1 MTPCWNSCFSLIAT
15 ILCMKMKSN
24 LSIFKILEEWKW
36 TIDHE
41 QSLLFGEI
49 RRTSQKNRRKQNK
62 KKEEN
67 WWYTPSETSPWSEAH
82 ENFFH
87 PNIARIICLWLVL
100 YSCSLNIACAQI
112 TQQCSWR
119 VFHFLKIVQIKEYDL
134 VLLVTLNTHFLL
146 VKR

>member
-1 MTPCWNSCFSLIAT
+1 MTPCWHSCFSLIAT
-15 ILCMKMKSN
+15 ILCMKIKSN
-24 LSIFKILEEWKW
+24 LSTFKILEEWKW

-67 WWYTPSETSPWSEAH
+67 CWYTPSETSPWSEAH

-100 YSCSLNIACAQI
+100 YSCFLNIAHAQI
-112 TQQCSWR
+112 TQQYSWR

>member
-1 MTPCWNSCFSLIAT
+1 MTPCWHSCFSLIAT

-41 QSLLFGEI
+41 QPFFLAKSVARVKKIVENK
-49 RRTSQKNRRKQNK
+49 TK

-67 WWYTPSETSPWSEAH
+67 CWYTPSETSPWSEAH

-119 VFHFLKIVQIKEYDL
+119 VFHFLKTVQIKEYDL
-134 VLLVTLNTHFLL
+134 VLPVTLNTYYLL

>member
-1 MTPCWNSCFSLIAT
+1 MTPCWHSCFSLIAT

-24 LSIFKILEEWKW
+24 LSTFKILEEWKW

-119 VFHFLKIVQIKEYDL
+119 VFHFLKTVQIKEYGS
-134 VLLVTLNTHFLL
+134 
-146 VKR
+146 VK